1 MAIANSI
8 FDSLLLHSFL
18 PFLCSSPVWLAVC
31 LSVRLYF
38 LFGLVACV
46 CVQQTWLFLFRADL
60 VHGTL
65 VRIRDLYATQP
76 ANFTSRS
83 ACSLALA
90 HTAQLTVW
98 LIYSQSIWL
107 ICQQAVRR
115 TDRQTDRRTD
125 RQADAANWLQTRA
138 YSFAISSHQME
149 WNGMAFRILGCHFM
163 KLLLNRK
170 FASRNWA
177 YAAWALALALPLCA
191 DRLTNIQALVHA
203 Y

>member
-18 PFLCSSPVWLAVC
+18 PFLCSSPIWLAVC

-115 TDRQTDRRTD
+115 TERNGQTDG
-125 RQADAANWLQTRA
+125 QAGGRSKLVANSCVQFCNQLT
-138 YSFAISSHQME
+138 SNGME
-149 WNGMAFRILGCHFM
+149 WNGFSHSRLPFYE
-163 KLLLNRK
+163 
-170 FASRNWA
+170 ASA
-177 YAAWALALALPLCA
+177 
-191 DRLTNIQALVHA
+191 
-203 Y
+203 